1 MANVVDGRPRDRGDG
16 RQLSDRDQARL
27 SRASRAPT
35 FGPEA
40 GLALRGPTLPRAKVE
55 PMAPLTGRVHGRT
68 IDLDA
73 APNPPLEGKRV
84 RVVLELVD
92 DDVRLT
98 RDEQARAWSAWLAS
112 ASDAPIADDGDP
124 EFP

>member
-1 MANVVDGRPRDRGDG
+1 M
-16 RQLSDRDQARL
+16 
-27 SRASRAPT
+27 
-35 FGPEA
+35 
-40 GLALRGPTLPRAKVE
+40 
-55 PMAPLTGRVHGRT
+55 T

-112 ASDAPIADDGDP
+112 ASDAPIADDSDP

>member
-1 MANVVDGRPRDRGDG
+1 MTSAAEAVDLHAPDTDCRTAESRSSVLNCPR
-16 RQLSDRDQARL
+16 
-27 SRASRAPT
+27 T
-35 FGPEA
+35 
-40 GLALRGPTLPRAKVE
+40 
-55 PMAPLTGRVHGRT
+55 APLTGRVHGTT
-68 IDLDA
+68 IDLDV

-98 RDEQARAWSAWLAS
+98 PEEQARAWSTWLRS
-112 ASDAPIADDGDP
+112 GPDGPIPDDGDP